1 MQGEPPIADPDS
13 RALDDLRGRI
23 VAIDAQMSQLVA
35 QRHALV
41 EQYERHR
48 YAIIGRLHPAATPG
62 YPMVS
67 PAQRQEWSGARVR
80 ALLLW
85 LGAALLGIS
94 ALTFTAV
101 AWSHLGDGGRAL
113 LLLAATAVCT
123 ALAIAARRRLPMTAE
138 AFVGLAVVL
147 TLVDAYAVRR
157 AGVASGLSW
166 QVWWAL
172 GTATS
177 AGYAAAL
184 GTLTGRRTARFAV
197 AALLPIAAGLL
208 VTGPDWAT
216 SMLDAALA
224 TAFVYGMTRW
234 GGFFYPEGR
243 VVLGLYAVGSWM
255 AAAALAGYAAA
266 QPETVPAA
274 VPPALAVG
282 LLAAAPELAAR
293 RLTASRLATSLAVL
307 AQGVPAGVALTL
319 VAPLVG
325 TQGALAVA
333 VAAGGATIVASL
345 FLRGTR
351 RTGALVAGTA
361 FAIPGTLF
369 VAGVSLPAVVSP
381 LAWLEEPWTGT
392 VGLVARTVLEGPR
405 ITTSFAGSWAAVWA
419 LGAIAA
425 VGVALGLRRRV
436 MLGIVTAAVGLA
448 AALVP
453 LNAGSSVL
461 ITLVVTTAAF
471 VLVLLASAF
480 ADRRQAGD
488 GWALLPGALIAAV
501 PTIGWAAVST
511 AASVVATAVAG
522 VAAVAAAL
530 IAHPAQARPAYA
542 GLGALLGVTF
552 VGIATRA
559 AGAQL
564 PAAGFAVAV
573 AAAALVLAGVFVLR
587 AQPATG
593 VVFEYLGA
601 ATTLVGAVVSAGS
614 TPWLAGALTALAAA
628 AALAALGRDRR
639 VIYSC
644 ASGALALG
652 AVWAWLAAARIGV
665 VEAYT
670 APAAAVTLLAGI
682 VLWRSSPGRSWLTL
696 GAALV
701 LAIGPTL
708 LLGIRDNDAVRLIVA
723 ALLSF
728 AAVVVGAV
736 LRLQAPLC
744 LGAVALLAIGIDQWG
759 ADIIRMPRWI
769 TLGAVGVLLMWIGA
783 TFEHRRRDWRRAS
796 DVFGHFG

>member
-1 MQGEPPIADPDS
+1 MHGEPPIGDPDS

-23 VAIDAQMSQLVA
+23 VAIDAEMSQLVA
-35 QRHALV
+35 RRHALV

-48 YAIIGRLHPAATPG
+48 YAIIGGLHPPATPG
-62 YPMVS
+62 YPTAP

-101 AWSHLGDGGRAL
+101 AWSQLGDGGRAL

-123 ALAIAARRRLPMTAE
+123 ALAVAARRRLPMTAE
-138 AFVGLAVVL
+138 AFVGLSVVL
-147 TLVDAYAVRR
+147 TLVLAHAVRM
-157 AGVASGLSW
+157 AGVGASLSW

-172 GTATS
+172 GTAAA

-197 AALLPIAAGLL
+197 AVLLPMAAGLL
-208 VTGPDWAT
+208 VTGPDWAG
-216 SMLDAALA
+216 SMVDAALA
-224 TAFVYGMTRW
+224 TALVYAMTRW
-234 GGFFYPEGR
+234 GSFFYREGR
-243 VVLGLYAVGSWM
+243 IVLGLYAVGSWT
-255 AAAALAGYAAA
+255 AAAALAGQAAA
-266 QPETVPAA
+266 RPETVAAA
-274 VPPALAVG
+274 VVPALAVG

-293 RLTASRLATSLAVL
+293 RLTASRRASSLVVL
-307 AQGVPAGVALTL
+307 AEGVPAGVALTL

-333 VAAGGATIVASL
+333 VAVGGATIVASL

-392 VGLVARTVLEGPR
+392 VDLVARGVLEGPR
-405 ITTSFAGSWAAVWA
+405 ATNTFAGSWAAVWA
-419 LGAIAA
+419 LGAIAL
-425 VGVALGLRRRV
+425 VGVAFGMWRRA
-436 MLGIVTAAVGLA
+436 MLGIVSSAVGLA
-448 AALVP
+448 AALSP

-471 VLVLLASAF
+471 VLLLLASAF
-480 ADRRQAGD
+480 ADRRQAAD
-488 GWALLPGALIAAV
+488 GWVLLPGALIAAI

-522 VAAVAAAL
+522 VAAVGAAL
-530 IAHPAQARPAYA
+530 IARHAPARPAYA

-564 PAAGFAVAV
+564 PAAGFATAV
-573 AAAALVLAGVFVLR
+573 AASAVVLAGVFVLHG
-587 AQPATG
+587 QPPTG

-601 ATTLVGAVVSAGS
+601 ATTLVGVTVAAGS

-628 AALAALGRDRR
+628 AVVAALGRDRR
-639 VIYSC
+639 IIYGC
-644 ASGALALG
+644 AAGGLALG

-670 APAAAVTLLAGI
+670 VPAALVALLAGI
-682 VLWRSSPGRSWLTL
+682 ALWRSSPGRSWLTL
-696 GAALV
+696 GATLV

-708 LLGIRDNDAVRLIVA
+708 LLGIRDNDAERLIIA

-759 ADIIRMPRWI
+759 ADIVRMPRWI
-769 TLGAVGVLLMWIGA
+769 TLGALGVLLMWIGA

-796 DVFGHFG
+796 DGFGHFG

>member
-1 MQGEPPIADPDS
+1 MHGEPPIGDADS

-23 VAIDAQMSQLVA
+23 VAIDAEMSQLVA
-35 QRHALV
+35 RRHALV

-48 YAIIGRLHPAATPG
+48 FAIIGRLPPAATAG
-62 YPMVS
+62 YPAIS
-67 PAQRQEWSGARVR
+67 GAQPQEWSGARVR

-123 ALAIAARRRLPMTAE
+123 ALAVAARRRLPMTAE
-138 AFVGLAVVL
+138 AFVGLSVVL
-147 TLVDAYAVRR
+147 TLVVAHAVRL
-157 AGVASGLSW
+157 AGVGAGLSW
-166 QVWWAL
+166 QVWWSL
-172 GTATS
+172 GTATA

-197 AALLPIAAGLL
+197 AALLPMAAGLL

-216 SMLDAALA
+216 SMLDSALA
-224 TAFVYGMTRW
+224 TALVYAMTR
-234 GGFFYPEGR
+234 GGSFVYPEGR
-243 VVLGLYAVGSWM
+243 IVLGLCAVGSWM
-255 AAAALAGYAAA
+255 AAAALAGQAAA

-274 VPPALAVG
+274 VAPALAVG
-282 LLAAAPELAAR
+282 LLAAAPELAAH
-293 RLTASRLATSLAVL
+293 RLTAARLAPSLTVL
-307 AQGVPAGVALTL
+307 AQGVPAGIALTL

-325 TQGALAVA
+325 TRGALAVA
-333 VAAGGATIVASL
+333 VAAGGTTMVASL

-381 LAWLEEPWTGT
+381 LAWLVEPWTGT
-392 VGLVARTVLEGPR
+392 VDLVARTVLEGPR
-405 ITTSFAGSWAAVWA
+405 ATTTFAGSWAAVWA

-425 VGVALGLRRRV
+425 VGVAFGMQRRV
-436 MLGIVTAAVGLA
+436 MLGIATAAVGLA
-448 AALVP
+448 AALGP
-453 LNAGSSVL
+453 LTAGSSVL
-461 ITLVVTTAAF
+461 ITLVVTTATF
-471 VLVLLASAF
+471 VLLLLVSAF
-480 ADRRQAGD
+480 ADRRQAGE
-488 GWALLPGALIAAV
+488 GWVLLPGALIAAI

-511 AASVVATAVAG
+511 AASVITMALAG
-522 VAAVAAAL
+522 VAAVGAAL
-530 IAHPAQARPAYA
+530 IARHAPARPAYA
-542 GLGALLGVTF
+542 GLGALLGVIF

-564 PAAGFAVAV
+564 PAAGFATAV
-573 AAAALVLAGVFVLR
+573 AASAVALAGVFVLHDH
-587 AQPATG
+587 PATG

-601 ATTLVGAVVSAGS
+601 AMTLVGVTIAAGS

-628 AALAALGRDRR
+628 AAFAALGRDRR
-639 VIYSC
+639 VIYGC
-644 ASGALALG
+644 AAGGLALG
-652 AVWAWLAAARIGV
+652 AVWAWLGAARIDV

-670 APAAAVTLLAGI
+670 LPAAVATLLAGI

-696 GAALV
+696 GATLV
-701 LAIGPTL
+701 LVIGPTL
-708 LLGIRDNDAVRLIVA
+708 LLGIRDNDAVRLTIA

-728 AAVVVGAV
+728 AAVVIGAV

-759 ADIIRMPRWI
+759 ADIVRMPRWI

-783 TFEHRRRDWRRAS
+783 TFEHRRRNWQRAS